1 MNHHYCPSHRVPMVA
16 RPDNLQ
22 TAEQRW
28 CGKWYDCLA
37 CGNSVLVQSQ
47 ELLAHLTPKKA
58 PQQKALFA

>member
-1 MNHHYCPSHRVPMVA
+1 MVA